1 MEVCLKH
8 IQMRLKEIKIRS
20 LTDCQGEKVFSR
32 IIKTINYIFISQTKW
47 THTFVG
53 FQRAGQDCRPSP
65 NVPRHSLV
73 GQVLNSGFQRS
84 SRILDIP
91 WIFVCETSLVWRK
104 PFEREK
110 NTSLWW
116 DIARFH
122 VLGQQ
127 EASCGYLPNW
137 DWNQVCL
144 KTPYFMWSWKQCH
157 LIEMSLV
164 HCLVPSLWAR
174 TMHEALSS

>member
-1 MEVCLKH
+1 MSMEVCLKH

-32 IIKTINYIFISQTKW
+32 IIKTINYIFISQTKR

-65 NVPRHSLV
+65 NVPRQSLV

-104 PFEREK
+104 TFWKRKKYQPMMRHCQVSCFRATRGFVWISAQLRLES
-110 NTSLWW
+110 SL
-116 DIARFH
+116 
-122 VLGQQ
+122 
-127 EASCGYLPNW
+127 P
-137 DWNQVCL
+137 
-144 KTPYFMWSWKQCH
+144 
-157 LIEMSLV
+157 
-164 HCLVPSLWAR
+164 
-174 TMHEALSS
+174 